1 VFDQC
6 LEEETP
12 PAGVPVGVDWFD
24 PAWLDHVP
32 EPEDTGQ
39 LPMAQCAPSGW
50 LALELDQR
58 TVDTVRLS
66 DAELIDTMVGFER
79 VVAWA
84 GARQAALLAEF
95 ARRRPDGYSQPT
107 RSDVPSPCS
116 EFASDEVG
124 LALRLSRTTAANRL
138 VMAQALVTDLPGT
151 LAAWE
156 AGQLD
161 VMKVGAITETGY
173 LLTSDQAAALE
184 ARILP
189 RAGQQT
195 LSQLRAA
202 LARAVL
208 AIDPDGAAARYRER
222 RKDRRVV
229 VSRTATAWPRCGR
242 CSPHRMPPLPISGC
256 ASWPD
261 GSAPTIHA
269 EWTPAA
275 LTCSLTC

>member
-1 VFDQC
+1 VFDRC

-50 LALELDQR
+50 LALELDQG

-161 VMKVGAITETGY
+161 VMKVRAITETGY

-184 ARILP
+184 ARVLP